1 MKRVLLPLLGAF
13 VAMLV
18 VAAVAG
24 GHGSKGH
31 RSLELVANQASFTF
45 VDVDPKQANPDTEAP
60 TPGDGFV
67 LSETITKDGED
78 FGNSYVQCTFVTAE
92 VTQCIATFDLPNG
105 QITVQG
111 VLRDTPDFTV
121 SVTGGT
127 GAYSDAGGTMTG
139 HNSAEEGGPTTYDF
153 QFR

>member
-1 MKRVLLPLLGAF
+1 MKRVFLPLLGAF

-60 TPGDGFV
+60 TPGDDSF
-67 LSETITKDGED
+67 SRKR
-78 FGNSYVQCTFVTAE
+78 SRRTAR
-92 VTQCIATFDLPNG
+92 T
-105 QITVQG
+105 
-111 VLRDTPDFTV
+111 
-121 SVTGGT
+121 SGT
-127 GAYSDAGGTMTG
+127 RTYSAP
-139 HNSAEEGGPTTYDF
+139 SS
-153 QFR
+153 RRR

>member
-1 MKRVLLPLLGAF
+1 MKRVLLPLLAAM

-31 RSLELVANQASFTF
+31 RSLELVGTEVSFTF
-45 VDVDPKQANPDTEAP
+45 VDVDPKQANPETQAP

-67 LSETITKDGED
+67 LSETLTKNGED
-78 FGNSYVQCTFVTAE
+78 FGNSYVQCTFITAD
-92 VTQCIATFDLPNG
+92 VTQCIATLDLPNG

-111 VLRDTPDFTV
+111 VLRNAPDFTIA
-121 SVTGGT
+121 VTGGT
-127 GAYSDAGGTMTG
+127 GAYSGAGGTLTG
-139 HNSAEEGGPTTYDF
+139 HDSAEEGGPSTYTI